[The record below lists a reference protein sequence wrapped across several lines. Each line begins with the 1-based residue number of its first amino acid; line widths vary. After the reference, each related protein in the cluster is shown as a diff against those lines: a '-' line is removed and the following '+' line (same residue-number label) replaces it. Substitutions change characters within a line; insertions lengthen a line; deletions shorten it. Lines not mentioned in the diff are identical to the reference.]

1 MVESKEG
8 PETKQKSPDFCPVP
22 DREGIFLPSLISKG
36 TGSMAHLS
44 VYHLANTM
52 STNRD

>member
-8 PETKQKSPDFCPVP
+8 LEMKQMSPNFCPLP

-36 TGSMAHLS
+36 TGSKAHLS
-44 VYHLANTM
+44 KCVSLGQHSVNK
-52 STNRD
+52 